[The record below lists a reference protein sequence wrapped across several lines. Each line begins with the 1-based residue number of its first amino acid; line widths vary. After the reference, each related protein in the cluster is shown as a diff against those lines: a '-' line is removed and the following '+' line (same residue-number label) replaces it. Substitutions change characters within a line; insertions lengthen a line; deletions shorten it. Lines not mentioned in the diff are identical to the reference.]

1 MQQPRP
7 PDDGAHDH
15 GEGADHDHGE
25 GGRRNVMFLVAAV
38 VVVVIGVWLVNK
50 LLAMREMQDCL
61 ASGRTNCAP
70 IHVQGR

>member
-7 PDDGAHDH
+7 PDDGGHDH
-15 GEGADHDHGE
+15 GPGVDHDHGQG
-25 GGRRNVMFLVAAV
+25 GGRGVMFLVAV
-38 VVVVIGVWLVNK
+38 VVVVVVGVWLVNK

-70 IHVQGR
+70 IHLQGR